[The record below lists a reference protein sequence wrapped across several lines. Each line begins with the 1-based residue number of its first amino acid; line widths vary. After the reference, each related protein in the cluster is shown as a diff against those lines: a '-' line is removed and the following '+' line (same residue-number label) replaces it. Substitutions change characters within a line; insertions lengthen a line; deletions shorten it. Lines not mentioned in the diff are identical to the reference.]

1 MAILPGDGPPGRDEC
16 DASPAL
22 GMTTNPL
29 PVTRY
34 PLPATRYPFCVCRS
48 AQHRCMLGSL
58 RLVAAAGSS
67 EHQHAA
73 VGQRLAAASSSQLL
87 LFPLPVSLHILR
99 HDTLAT

>member
-34 PLPATRYPFCVCRS
+34 PLPVLRLPFRATPMY
-48 AQHRCMLGSL
+48 A
-58 RLVAAAGSS
+58 RLVAALGSS
-67 EHQHAA
+67 GQLGAPARGRRPAA
-73 VGQRLAAASSSQLL
+73 SGKQLQAAASSSQLL
-87 LFPLPVSLHILR
+87 LFPLP
-99 HDTLAT
+99 ATRLPPHSPS